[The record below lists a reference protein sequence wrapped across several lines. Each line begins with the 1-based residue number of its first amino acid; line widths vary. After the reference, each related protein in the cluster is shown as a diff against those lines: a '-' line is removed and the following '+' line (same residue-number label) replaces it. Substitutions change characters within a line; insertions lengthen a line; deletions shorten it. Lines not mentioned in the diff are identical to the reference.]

1 MSSSQQIVPYNNAS
15 SAKRQD
21 YQVNH
26 LYTLRTV
33 AVLRLFLG
41 EHSINYAH
49 TKARGKDSLRANVFK
64 LMLKLN
70 LQATFRILQRVTLIL
85 IAA

>member
-1 MSSSQQIVPYNNAS
+1 MAEGKFLTNQKQFPDLGGISALVSQRSLLGETRDSV
-15 SAKRQD
+15 AKR
-21 YQVNH
+21 
-26 LYTLRTV
+26 
-33 AVLRLFLG
+33 RLL
-41 EHSINYAH
+41 SH

-64 LMLKLN
+64 LILKLN